1 MRQTIIVA
9 LLTAAVTALITAWGT
24 TLIMASGPKRAAAA
38 TSHTIDVMSI
48 MKGATNLP
56 VQAFDAF

>member
-9 LLTAAVTALITAWGT
+9 VLTAAVTAPVTAWGT
-24 TLIMASGPKRAAAA
+24 TMIMASGSKRVA
-38 TSHTIDVMSI
+38 TASQSIDVMSI
-48 MKGATNLP
+48 MKNVTNLP

>member
-9 LLTAAVTALITAWGT
+9 MLTAAVTALVTAWGT
-24 TLIMASGPKRAAAA
+24 TMIMASGSKRVA
-38 TSHTIDVMSI
+38 TASQSIDVMSI
-48 MKGATNLP
+48 MKNVTNLP

>member
-24 TLIMASGPKRAAAA
+24 TLIMASGPKRAAAL
-38 TSHTIDVMSI
+38 SHTIDVMAI
-48 MKGATNLP
+48 MKSAKDLP
-56 VQAFDAF
+56 AQAFDAF